1 MNFRFSIEE
10 NKLTGTTV
18 GIVSAEDPDI
28 GDTNGKVQYNIV
40 KGNENLQFDIE
51 ANIGIITL
59 NAQLDY
65 ESQRSALLLIE
76 ASDLGSPSLSS
87 VCTVIVHVLDQNDNA
102 PNFLSLKQKE
112 RISEDTQVGQTV
124 TRVYAYDKESSV
136 DDNNM
141 VVYKSTSNIPFTVD
155 SLTGV
160 VKVSNNLDREKTK
173 RWCLFYTFLIYC
185 IYNQYIHV
193 SNIFCFIRIILN
205 V

>member
-51 ANIGIITL
+51 ANTGIITL

-112 RISEDTQVGQTV
+112 TISEDTQVGQTV
-124 TRVYAYDKESSV
+124 TQVYAYDKDSSV

-141 VVYKSTSNIPFTVD
+141 VVYKSTSNIPFIVD
-155 SLTGV
+155 SVTGV
-160 VKVSNNLDREKTK
+160 VKVSNNLDREKT
-173 RWCLFYTFLIYC
+173 
-185 IYNQYIHV
+185 
-193 SNIFCFIRIILN
+193 IR
-205 V
+205 